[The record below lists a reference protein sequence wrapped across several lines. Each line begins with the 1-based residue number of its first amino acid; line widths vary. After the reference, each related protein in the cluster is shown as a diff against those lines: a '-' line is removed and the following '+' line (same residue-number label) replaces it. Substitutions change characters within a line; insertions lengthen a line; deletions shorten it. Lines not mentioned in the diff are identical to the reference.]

1 MLSGFAGNQL
11 KHLMIWICQKAAFSK
26 KRQKHLIHLKT
37 KAAWAAANPCWGHR
51 WGGGTSGNHHLH
63 HHHYHHIIIII
74 ISSLSSHHPLHHHH
88 YQSSHPPPPHQAGPR
103 LILDDFTD
111 SLYASKSTIAFGVS
125 SLSFFDH
132 FVNTQHD
139 VKHCQRHKGPMG
151 WVSPLFLWK
160 CLFFCKLF
168 NG

>member
-1 MLSGFAGNQL
+1 MKMSKSWFFQEKKNIL
-11 KHLMIWICQKAAFSK
+11 KLIWKQRRLEQPPTPAEDTDGEEEPVVIITF
-26 KRQKHLIHLKT
+26 T
-37 KAAWAAANPCWGHR
+37 
-51 WGGGTSGNHHLH
+51 
-63 HHHYHHIIIII
+63 IIIII
-74 ISSLSSHHPLHHHH
+74 TLSLSSSLSSPYPLHHHH

-125 SLSFFDH
+125 SLSFFDQ

>member
-51 WGGGTSGNHHLH
+51 WGRGTSSNHHIH

-74 ISSLSSHHPLHHHH
+74 IIIITLPSSPSSLSIITSSSSSSGRSQTDFRRL
-88 YQSSHPPPPHQAGPR
+88 YWLSLCFQINDRFRGEQSQLLWWVCQHSTWSET
-103 LILDDFTD
+103 L
-111 SLYASKSTIAFGVS
+111 SKAQRTHGLSVLTIIWKMS
-125 SLSFFDH
+125 I
-132 FVNTQHD
+132 
-139 VKHCQRHKGPMG
+139 
-151 WVSPLFLWK
+151 FLAT
-160 CLFFCKLF
+160 F
-168 NG
+168 